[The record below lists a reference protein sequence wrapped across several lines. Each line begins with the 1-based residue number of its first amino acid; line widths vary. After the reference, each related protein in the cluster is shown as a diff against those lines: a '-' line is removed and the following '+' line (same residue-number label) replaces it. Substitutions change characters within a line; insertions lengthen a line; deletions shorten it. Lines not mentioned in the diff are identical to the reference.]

1 MSYLYGKVRDRF
13 AFLATDIDILRED
26 NLAEICFRVEEAYRP
41 YVRKFTEEVIADI
54 MAVGYKYAFFEKRVP
69 LPLLSAQEKRLLL
82 TAVVSADYKE
92 DKAYIE
98 RRLRGQKIYCLDG
111 FFRFRLRD
119 LQKRWESVLEYLPE
133 TINAR
138 GVEEFVGY
146 LTEEAEGNAFVKEG
160 KAYDGEYRVLSRSV
174 LTGQKSVV
182 AEILL
187 CGAGHV
193 CCFGKTDDE
202 TRDFLQKYYGE
213 KARFY

>member
-1 MSYLYGKVRDRF
+1 MEKITVTQNGFNGAYISYLYAKVCDRF
-13 AFLATDIDILRED
+13 SFLRADIDTQKDED
-26 NLAEICFRVEEAYRP
+26 GIELSILAEDAYRP
-41 YVRKFTEEVIADI
+41 YVRKFTESVIADI
-54 MAVGYKYAFFEKRVP
+54 MAIGYKFEFFWRRAP
-69 LPLLSAQEKRLLL
+69 LPLLNETEKRLLL

-98 RRLRGQKIYCLDG
+98 RRLRGQRSYCMDG

-119 LQKRWESVLEYLPE
+119 LQKRWESVLAYLPE

-146 LTEEAEGNAFVKEG
+146 LTEDAEGNAFVKEG

-174 LTGQKSVV
+174 LTGKGSV
-182 AEILL
+182 AGEILL

-193 CCFGKTDDE
+193 CCFGKT
-202 TRDFLQKYYGE
+202 
-213 KARFY
+213 